1 MDKWDTWNLK
11 TSAQQKK
18 WSLNWRDHPQSE
30 RKYLL
35 AIHQTKDW

>member
-1 MDKWDTWNLK
+1 MDKWYYMKLRCFCT
-11 TSAQQKK
+11 AKK
-18 WSLNWRDHPQSE
+18 WSLNWRDHPQSG

>member
-1 MDKWDTWNLK
+1 MFSKLK
-11 TSAQQKK
+11 ETT
-18 WSLNWRDHPQSE
+18 PQSG